1 MQFVYPI
8 RSHGIDKSNWI
19 YISGEF
25 ERFLFLVLSV
35 IMAFIPILEAI
46 RFIKIL
52 IRLS

>member
-1 MQFVYPI
+1 MVYV
-8 RSHGIDKSNWI
+8 DKSNWI

-35 IMAFIPILEAI
+35 IIMAFIPILEAI